1 MARQWRIEYEG
12 ALYHVLSRGNEKRD
26 IFSDEKDRSIFL
38 DTLGQMA
45 YRFEVEVHA
54 YVLMNNHYHLLLKTL
69 RSNLSRSLQWFGA
82 TYTRRYNVR
91 HGRSGHLFQ
100 GRYKNILVE
109 NETYLMNLS
118 CYIHRNP
125 LRAGIVHRLVDY
137 RWSTYSVYAYGK
149 DHPLWLK
156 TSLILSKFPVKDKNR
171 GYRERV
177 QKYSKEEKRIL
188 ENIRH
193 GMFLGS
199 RLFIERIKANYLK
212 EEVQREIPQ
221 QNWAARNRD
230 PEEVL
235 KKGAE
240 LLKCDVQQFKSSARV
255 RKSDLEKRDLLIY
268 LLWETGLYRGW
279 EIGRLFGL
287 SYSSVSYRADKF
299 RSQISQDKQRKE
311 QYDKIKSIIKM

>member
-1 MARQWRIEYEG
+1 
-12 ALYHVLSRGNEKRD
+12 
-26 IFSDEKDRSIFL
+26 
-38 DTLGQMA
+38 
-45 YRFEVEVHA
+45 
-54 YVLMNNHYHLLLKTL
+54 
-69 RSNLSRSLQWFGA
+69 
-82 TYTRRYNVR
+82 
-91 HGRSGHLFQ
+91 
-100 GRYKNILVE
+100 
-109 NETYLMNLS
+109 MNLS

-137 RWSTYSVYAYGK
+137 RWSTYRAYAYGK

-156 TSLILSKFPVKDKNR
+156 TSLILSQFPVKDKNKE
-171 GYRERV
+171 YRERV
-177 QKYSKEEKRIL
+177 QKYSKEEKRVL
-188 ENIRH
+188 EDIRH

-199 RLFIERIKANYLK
+199 RLFIERIKSNYLK

-240 LLKCDVQQFKSSARV
+240 LLKCEVQQFKSSARV

-268 LLWETGLYRGW
+268 LLWETGFYRGR

-311 QYDKIKSIIKM
+311 QYDKFKSIIKI